1 MAGRHSTGGLASF
14 KIGNTF
20 LSTVLSCNVTPGA
33 SNPTNFVSSN
43 SKCGNLRAGGTKS
56 WSGDVTYSGVTLP
69 LFPGKRYENCS
80 IWSGPDSD
88 GGNGIIYSG
97 DIVVSQASATIDIKS
112 GAPIQWQVTY
122 SGDGAMTETTGRQVD
137 TTTPVVVSP
146 VGATLTVTK
155 GSSAV
160 TTTDWELTSISI
172 SISAA
177 LSGGSATVSSSG
189 WNTYCV
195 GAIDFTFDMT
205 FENDSCADLNI
216 EQGDE
221 IAVTIT
227 LSNSQTIKFA
237 WIRINEE
244 GQVSIDNSSA
254 EPLQFSLSGAMQAY
268 NQTTSSYGEITI
280 AGVTYWPDNTVSGA
294 GGTSSSTT

>member
-14 KIGNTF
+14 KIGDTF
-20 LSTVLSCNVTPGA
+20 VSTVLSCNVTPGA
-33 SNPTNFVSSN
+33 SSPTNFVSSN

-56 WSGDVTYSGVTLP
+56 WSGDVTYSGVSLP
-69 LFPGKRYENCS
+69 LFPGKRYQNCH
-80 IWSGPDSD
+80 IWSGPDRD
-88 GGNGIIYSG
+88 GGTGVIYNGN
-97 DIVVSQASATIDIKS
+97 IVVSQVSTTIDIKA

-122 SGDGAMTETTGRQVD
+122 SGDGEMTESVGRQVD
-137 TTTPVVVSP
+137 TTTPVVISP
-146 VGATLTVTK
+146 IGATLTVTK
-155 GSSAV
+155 NADTV
-160 TTTDWELTSISI
+160 TTTEWELTSIAI
-172 SISAA
+172 SISSA
-177 LSGGSATVSSSG
+177 LSGGSATANSNG

-205 FENDSCADLNI
+205 FENDSCDDLNI

-221 IAVTIT
+221 LSITIT
-227 LSNSQTIKFA
+227 LTNGQAIKIA

-268 NQTTSSYGEITI
+268 NQTTHTYGEITI
-280 AGVTYWPDNTVSGA
+280 AGVTYWPDDVATDPDIAN
-294 GGTSSSTT
+294 